1 MGQVTY
7 GNTGR
12 MGKYEVNPKKHGFD
26 IDGAYIYIYR

>member
-12 MGKYEVNPKKHGFD
+12 MENEVNPKKNGFD
-26 IDGAYIYIYR
+26 IDGAYIYIDR